1 VNAIAL
7 PALRLPRAV
16 QRALSLIGR
25 LGKARQRPRRLDP
38 LRRIYLSPF

>member
-1 VNAIAL
+1 VNTVAV

-16 QRALSLIGR
+16 QQALSLIGR
-25 LGKARQRPRRLDP
+25 LGKARPRPHRLDP